1 MLPLALDCLTG
12 KSRQHLALLPLPYST
27 AHFLQPPVVEA
38 FQGLQQAAKKAGF
51 NLQPASSFR
60 DFTRQKW
67 IWDNKF
73 NGIRKVHN
81 DQGENINLSLLN
93 EWQKCLAILRWS
105 ALPGASRH
113 HWGTEIDVFD
123 PDLLPKGQSLQL
135 EPQEYQQ
142 NGYFAP
148 LVEFLQQHLSDFDFY
163 LPFLELPQDKKV
175 GVEPW
180 HISYRPIAEKLQPL
194 LTLDVLLEAWKDETI
209 AGKKILTKHL
219 QEIFDQ
225 FIL

>member
-1 MLPLALDCLTG
+1 M
-12 KSRQHLALLPLPYST
+12 
-27 AHFLQPPVVEA
+27 
-38 FQGLQQAAKKAGF
+38 
-51 NLQPASSFR
+51 
-60 DFTRQKW
+60 
-67 IWDNKF
+67 
-73 NGIRKVHN
+73 
-81 DQGENINLSLLN
+81 LN

-209 AGKKILTKHL
+209 AGKRSSLN
-219 QEIFDQ
+219 IFKRFSINLFFNQKSVRPTLDCGRTLLFFRGRRNSFQ
-225 FIL
+225 SFDKNMIQRKAIET